1 MNSDRRNKIAITLS
15 VLALAALLDRA
26 VKFFVMGSGQGWFC
40 NRELA
45 WSLPLPGDQ
54 FWFWWLM
61 AMLVWV
67 AVLRSEWSGGSLT
80 DLGSLAAI
88 GGGALSNLTDRLVW
102 GCVIDHI
109 DLGFWP
115 VFNLADAAIVLG
127 VLIFL
132 AGRGRL
138 WYIGRVK

>member
-1 MNSDRRNKIAITLS
+1 MNPDRRHKITITLS
-15 VLALAALLDRA
+15 VLVLAALLDRA
-26 VKFFVMGSGQGWFC
+26 AKFFVLASGCGWIC

-45 WSLPLPGDQ
+45 WSLPLPGGQ
-54 FWFWWLM
+54 FWLWWFL
-61 AMLVWV
+61 AMLAWA
-67 AVLRSEWSGGSLT
+67 AVLRSEWSGGGLA

-88 GGGALSNLTDRLVW
+88 GGGALSNLADRLVW

-115 VFNLADAAIVLG
+115 VFNLADVAITLG
-127 VLIFL
+127 ALIFL
-132 AGRGRL
+132 AGRAKS